1 MFTLIKAPIED
12 YTDAQV
18 DMFTQMKALTED
30 YTDAQVDIIYVH
42 TE

>member
-18 DMFTQMKALTED
+18 DMFTLIKVPIED

-42 TE
+42 TD